1 MNHQA
6 HALLVKAVLQNGF
19 ISHFIYLVGVASILV
34 SGFPFV
40 ALNPIQLNCVQVGF
54 SFRR

>member
-6 HALLVKAVLQNGF
+6 HALLVKALLQNGF
-19 ISHFIYLVGVASILV
+19 ISQCFIVGVASILV